1 MAIAEHLLSV
11 SWLLVLGGFI
21 VVSWVATRVAAS
33 AKSRAAQYAGLGIY
47 VVAES
52 IIFVPLLYVADSFA
66 PGTIRSAATLTLL
79 AFIGLTVIV
88 FRTGKDFAFLAGLLR
103 WAVVLALIA
112 IVGAVLFGVGLGM
125 WFSLVMIG
133 VAGAAILYD
142 TSNIIRV
149 YPSDRYVAGAL
160 QLFASVA
167 LMFWYVLSFF
177 LAARRWRRSV
187 RSRDRFVAPLPAG
200 VAGRPLGAAPGEL
213 VLDVGQDDQ
222 LLELGERA
230 LVVVGERAELRRAA
244 LGELHLGEASSRR
257 ASRSSIDVRSSA
269 TRQATS
275 SARATSPAARV
286 VISW

>member
-1 MAIAEHLLSV
+1 MSDEFTVRKSDLRVTKPVLGDRTLFLVRTYAHLLGAIVAFVALQLLYFSTGLAVAIAEPLLSV

-21 VVSWVATRVAAS
+21 VVSWLATRVAAS

-103 WAVVLALIA
+103 WAGVLALIA

-160 QLFASVA
+160 ELFASVA

-177 LAARRWRRSV
+177 LAARR
-187 RSRDRFVAPLPAG
+187 
-200 VAGRPLGAAPGEL
+200 
-213 VLDVGQDDQ
+213 
-222 LLELGERA
+222 
-230 LVVVGERAELRRAA
+230 
-244 LGELHLGEASSRR
+244 
-257 ASRSSIDVRSSA
+257 
-269 TRQATS
+269 
-275 SARATSPAARV
+275 
-286 VISW
+286 

>member
-1 MAIAEHLLSV
+1 MFLVRTYAHLLGAIVAFVALQLLYFSTGLAVAIAEPLSV

-88 FRTGKDFAFLAGLLR
+88 FGPGRTSRSSPDSSAGP
-103 WAVVLALIA
+103 WCSPLIA

-142 TSNIIRV
+142 
-149 YPSDRYVAGAL
+149 
-160 QLFASVA
+160 
-167 LMFWYVLSFF
+167 
-177 LAARRWRRSV
+177 RR
-187 RSRDRFVAPLPAG
+187 
-200 VAGRPLGAAPGEL
+200 
-213 VLDVGQDDQ
+213 
-222 LLELGERA
+222 
-230 LVVVGERAELRRAA
+230 
-244 LGELHLGEASSRR
+244 
-257 ASRSSIDVRSSA
+257 
-269 TRQATS
+269 TS
-275 SARATSPAARV
+275 SASTRPIGTWRAHSCSPPSR
-286 VISW
+286 